1 MSKIVQLSEAAS
13 IGLHA
18 MVLIAQSDK
27 LVKVTEIARITGASK
42 NHLSKVMQRFVKD
55 GLIKS
60 TRGPSGGFLLNK
72 NADEITL
79 LDIYQSVE
87 GEISNISCPLNNQ
100 VCHTNNQSTLDNNQ
114 VCPFN
119 QCIMGGVVE
128 KMTEEFV
135 EYFKNQTLKN
145 LVCRDNEMKVGA
157 SKSSVTQNGKKGK

>member
-18 MVLIAQSDK
+18 MVLIAKSDK
-27 LVKVTEIARITGASK
+27 LIKVTDIAHVTGASK

-72 NADEITL
+72 NPEDITL

-87 GEISNISCPLNNQ
+87 GEVSNISCPLNNQ
-100 VCHTNNQSTLDNNQ
+100 VCHTNNNLSFNNNQ

-119 QCIMGGVVE
+119 KCIMGGVVE
-128 KMTEEFV
+128 KMTNEFL
-135 EYFKNQTLKN
+135 EYFKSQTLKN
-145 LVCRDNEMKVGA
+145 IVDGDDENKDL
-157 SKSSVTQNGKKGK
+157 